1 LAHAIVEKERRD
13 QPIMV
18 GAVCVHAE
26 CNLIFFVARCARRR
40 SGDLFPAFQQ
50 SIAGRRTDG
59 FADTKFKVNE

>member
-26 CNLIFFVARCARRR
+26 CNLIFLWRVVTVLAAVAVTSSQR
-40 SGDLFPAFQQ
+40 SSKVLLD
-50 SIAGRRTDG
+50 DG
-59 FADTKFKVNE
+59 PTASPTL